1 MEENFSSNNDELN
14 NTEPSSN
21 FDISFTKGVIL
32 FLVGFAGLQFV
43 AIILSFIATLIF
55 DIEELQIVNP
65 EKVQIIMGYINCF
78 SYAIILVTLFAII
91 GFSNLKF
98 IYKHEELLNKIGKG
112 IGYGFGLL
120 MISYIWGIISSF
132 ISPDITTNENE
143 SSIRTIISTL
153 PIAAFLFVVVF
164 APITE
169 EITYRLGIFHN
180 IKKKNRYAAYIATAL
195 IFGAIHVSWESFS
208 DMSEAEVINELLNF
222 PSYILSGAYLCYV
235 YEKEDNLL
243 SSTIAH
249 MTNNGVAFLLTCLSS
264 ILPEGDASTSSTM
277 SSLIRLMM

>member
-164 APITE
+164 APVTE

-195 IFGAIHVSWESFS
+195 IFCAIHVSWESFS
-208 DMSEAEVINELLNF
+208 DMSKAEVINELLNF

>member
-14 NTEPSSN
+14 KSEPSSN

-132 ISPDITTNENE
+132 ISPDITTNEHE

-208 DMSEAEVINELLNF
+208 DMSKAEVINELLNF

-264 ILPEGDASTSSTM
+264 LNPEGDPSTSSTI

>member
-132 ISPDITTNENE
+132 ISPEITTNENE

-164 APITE
+164 APVTE

-208 DMSEAEVINELLNF
+208 DMSKAEVINELLNF

-264 ILPEGDASTSSTM
+264 ILPEGDASTSSTL

>member
-1 MEENFSSNNDELN
+1 
-14 NTEPSSN
+14 
-21 FDISFTKGVIL
+21 
-32 FLVGFAGLQFV
+32 
-43 AIILSFIATLIF
+43 
-55 DIEELQIVNP
+55 
-65 EKVQIIMGYINCF
+65 
-78 SYAIILVTLFAII
+78 
-91 GFSNLKF
+91 
-98 IYKHEELLNKIGKG
+98 
-112 IGYGFGLL
+112 

-132 ISPDITTNENE
+132 ISPEITTNENE

-208 DMSEAEVINELLNF
+208 DMSKAEVINELLNF